1 MPVMTLSR
9 RRAPN
14 AGLSRLLMTL
24 SQSRRPTASSCNDH
38 LRRLMHVD
46 QSGPQWVRNRRSCAS
61 VVALRTAS
69 ATSCATHVRRQSSRM
84 IRASRRRV
92 PARLSAEDLRSFLI
106 AQRHGWV
113 NRRHPPDRNTVQW
126 DTANRGTASRDWR
139 SLDSCAHT
147 NRFRCVITPGGRLVG
162 CDRESGPTARSR
174 RDSI

>member
-1 MPVMTLSR
+1 MGAESEV
-9 RRAPN
+9 
-14 AGLSRLLMTL
+14 
-24 SQSRRPTASSCNDH
+24 
-38 LRRLMHVD
+38 
-46 QSGPQWVRNRRSCAS
+46 VRE
-61 VVALRTAS
+61 
-69 ATSCATHVRRQSSRM
+69 
-84 IRASRRRV
+84 RRRV
-92 PARLSAEDLRSFLI
+92 EDRIRDQLRDARAKTIVPEDPRESTSSPRPPECRGSQVFLI

-147 NRFRCVITPGGRLVG
+147 NRSRCVITPGGRLVG